1 MLTLIA
7 IGFCV
12 VVILIIVIC
21 IAVKKQLRISNYG
34 QNVIGIV
41 LTCIN
46 IFTSRTIQEN
56 TRLFVFIHALGF
68 IMVPL
73 WLVSQAFE
81 VWYPLKWV
89 AIRKTNKWQKQRL
102 NEMTTSSH
110 ASFWFQV
117 FRQNSRDD
125 LQKYSPQHLHSCWL
139 PRAILLLFPWLC
151 VSRHDR

>member
-81 VWYPLKWV
+81 VWYPLK
-89 AIRKTNKWQKQRL
+89 
-102 NEMTTSSH
+102 
-110 ASFWFQV
+110 
-117 FRQNSRDD
+117 
-125 LQKYSPQHLHSCWL
+125 
-139 PRAILLLFPWLC
+139 
-151 VSRHDR
+151 